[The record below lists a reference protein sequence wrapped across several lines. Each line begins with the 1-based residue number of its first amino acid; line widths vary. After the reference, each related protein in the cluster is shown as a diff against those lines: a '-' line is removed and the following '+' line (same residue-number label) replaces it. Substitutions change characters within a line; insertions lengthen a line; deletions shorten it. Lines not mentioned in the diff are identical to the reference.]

1 MQVNQLRRH
10 LLRRACMLEGNTFL
24 QTQRYVSVLANELRS
39 GHIFLHNDKYCEV
52 TDQRQVKQG
61 RLATTN
67 MISFIDL
74 STLKSSS
81 AKFACQ
87 AKVEKIEPVK
97 SNVQVQYTDKQKNIV
112 VCLDENYEDIEIPM
126 NIFAI
131 SEEYLQPGLQIT
143 VFKHEDKIVK
153 VNLPSSLLAT
163 LRKK

>member
-1 MQVNQLRRH
+1 MQISQRSIH
-10 LLRRACMLEGNTFL
+10 LLCRACTLDGKTFL
-24 QTQRYVSVLANELRS
+24 QNKRYVSVLANELRS

-97 SNVQVQYTDKQKNIV
+97 ANVQVQYTDKQKNIV